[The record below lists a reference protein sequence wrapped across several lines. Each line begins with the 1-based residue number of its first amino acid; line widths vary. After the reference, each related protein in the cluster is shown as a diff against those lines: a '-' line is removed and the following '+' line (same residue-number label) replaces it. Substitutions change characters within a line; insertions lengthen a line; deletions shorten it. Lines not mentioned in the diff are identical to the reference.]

1 MRMIYLRIL
10 FPAFHFPI
18 LSLGNAFWTGFRNLA
33 RKKRGKSGGQRGF
46 GKSLDTAGFSLK
58 SIFDSC

>member
-1 MRMIYLRIL
+1 MYLRIL
-10 FPAFHFPI
+10 FPAFYFHI

-46 GKSLDTAGFSLK
+46 CESLDTVGYTLK
-58 SIFDSC
+58 STLDSY